1 MAPIHDPSLKKHRK
15 TSLLGAIEGSMRRYI
30 PATLAVFS
38 AVAAA
43 QESPRSMSAEDFVAI
58 GNKLIGQRVLVTG
71 CSISRASADF
81 AYCSRP
87 GRLDAVY
94 LDGKT
99 MNPRSLGDAVRYCA
113 SANLEPQCAAVVA
126 GMASRARNR
135 FQISGAI
142 IIWQAPERAGK
153 WSMVEAPLN
162 PPIRAVLSP

>member
-1 MAPIHDPSLKKHRK
+1 
-15 TSLLGAIEGSMRRYI
+15 MRRYVF
-30 PATLAVFS
+30 AALAVVS
-38 AVAAA
+38 AVAMA
-43 QESPRSMSAEDFVAI
+43 QESPRSISAEDFLASGKRLV
-58 GNKLIGQRVLVTG
+58 GQRVLVSG

-99 MNPRSLGDAVRYCA
+99 MNRRSLDDAVKYCA
-113 SANLEPQCAAVVA
+113 SAGLEPRCAAVVA
-126 GMASRARNR
+126 GLATRARNR
-135 FQISGAI
+135 FQISGAV

-162 PPIRAVLSP
+162 RPVRAALSR

>member
-1 MAPIHDPSLKKHRK
+1 MRGYVFAA
-15 TSLLGAIEGSMRRYI
+15 LGVLSA
-30 PATLAVFS
+30 A
-38 AVAAA
+38 AVA
-43 QESPRSMSAEDFVAI
+43 QENPRSISADDFIAS
-58 GNKLIGQRVLVTG
+58 GGKLLGQRVLVTG

-99 MNPRSLGDAVRYCA
+99 MNSRSLGDAVKYCA

-126 GMASRARNR
+126 GMASRHRNR

-153 WSMVEAPLN
+153 WSMVEALST
-162 PPIRAVLSP
+162 PPSRAALTR